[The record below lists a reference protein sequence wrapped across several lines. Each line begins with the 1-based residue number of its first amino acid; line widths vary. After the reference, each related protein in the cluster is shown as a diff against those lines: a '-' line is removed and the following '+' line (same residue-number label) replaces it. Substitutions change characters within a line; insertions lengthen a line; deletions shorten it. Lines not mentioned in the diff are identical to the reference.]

1 MRLDLNP
8 LLFYTSEFR
17 YVEWN
22 FNNLLGI
29 EYWCHLKCLL
39 EILLGFIPIHFVSS
53 SIFNEVYINWIWIFV
68 LLEIFKWK
76 DSNLKFIQLFRKLSE
91 CKTSSVLIS
100 SCIINLTIQQN
111 RSQIIM
117 DILRNAMKTFLYSK
131 KKVLNFLEIPMML
144 RCEFIWLKLQQFLRI
159 QNNIPSI
166 IPLMVKLTQNSK

>member
-29 EYWCHLKCLL
+29 VYWCHLKCLL
-39 EILLGFIPIHFVSS
+39 EIFGFIPNYFVSS

-68 LLEIFKWK
+68 LLEICKWK
-76 DSNLKFIQLFRKLSE
+76 DSNLKFIQFFRKLSE

-100 SCIINLTIQQN
+100 SCIIHLTIQQN

-117 DILRNAMKTFLYSK
+117 DILQNAMKIFLYSK
-131 KKVLNFLEIPMML
+131 KKVLNFLKNPMML
-144 RCEFIWLKLQQFLRI
+144 RCVFIWLKLQQFLWI
-159 QNNIPSI
+159 QNIIPSI
-166 IPLMVKLTQNSK
+166 IPLTVKLTQNSK